1 VAHSRFG
8 ASLLACLASL
18 LLMAPTALG
27 QPGGSDHQTPPGQTD
42 PSQTDPSQA
51 PPPTVPGQP
60 TLPATPAPPVV
71 PTPPPPKPYRPIKR
85 AISADPVTSGPT
97 VPGSVAQLLASGRA
111 AAPAAAPQAVKV
123 MIWTANRLIGLRY
136 RRGGGHGAFSDR
148 GYDCSGSVSYA
159 LHAASLLAVP
169 EDSRE
174 LMHWGGQGAGRWVTV
189 YARNGHAFM
198 VVAGLRLDTSP
209 EGDPSGLD
217 GPRWRPTLRATRGYQ
232 ARRPPA

>member
-1 VAHSRFG
+1 MASLRPGALPRFI
-8 ASLLACLASL
+8 ALLACLVSL
-18 LLMAPTALG
+18 LLMAPAAMG
-27 QPGGSDHQTPPGQTD
+27 QPDQPDPSQAPPGQTD
-42 PSQTDPSQA
+42 PSQAPDPTA
-51 PPPTVPGQP
+51 PGQP
-60 TLPATPAPPVV
+60 ALAPTPA
-71 PTPPPPKPYRPIKR
+71 PPKPYRPIKG

-111 AAPAAAPQAVKV
+111 AAPAAAPRAVRI

-136 RRGGGHGAFSDR
+136 KWGGGHGTFSDR

-159 LHAASLLAVP
+159 LHAAGLLAVP

-174 LMHWGGQGAGRWVTV
+174 LMHWGGQGTGGWVTV

-217 GPRWRPTLRATRGYQ
+217 GPRWRPNLRDTHGYR
-232 ARRPPA
+232 ARHPLAALA